1 MRLPSRRP
9 HSFTI
14 DSCPRVTDKRSSR
27 MRCKRQLHEGAAP
40 VEVPDVVVLGL
51 LRLVVEVA
59 DDSAL
64 MVDVLVDAVRLVL
77 FKDLGDPAG
86 PSVALRFLPSPF
98 WPTSF

>member
-9 HSFTI
+9 CSFTI

-27 MRCKRQLHEGAAP
+27 MRCKRQLHEGVAP
-40 VEVPDVVVLGL
+40 VKVPDVVLLGL

>member
-1 MRLPSRRP
+1 MSVYGIGKRVRLPSRRP

-14 DSCPRVTDKRSSR
+14 DSCPSVTDKRSLR
-27 MRCKRQLHEGAAP
+27 MRCKWHLHEGVAP
-40 VEVPDVVVLGL
+40 VEVPDVVVVLGL

-77 FKDLGDPAG
+77 FEELGDPAH
-86 PSVALRFLPSPF
+86 P
-98 WPTSF
+98 

>member
-1 MRLPSRRP
+1 
-9 HSFTI
+9 
-14 DSCPRVTDKRSSR
+14 
-27 MRCKRQLHEGAAP
+27 MRCKRQLHEGVAP

-64 MVDVLVDAVRLVL
+64 MVDVLVDAVKLVF
-77 FKDLGDPAG
+77 FKELGDPAG
-86 PSVALRFLPSPF
+86 PSVAFRFLPSPF

>member
-1 MRLPSRRP
+1 VRLSSRRP
-9 HSFTI
+9 CSFTI

-40 VEVPDVVVLGL
+40 VEVPDVVLGL

>member
-40 VEVPDVVVLGL
+40 VEVPDVVLGL

-86 PSVALRFLPSPF
+86 PSVAFRFLPSPF

>member
-1 MRLPSRRP
+1 VRLSSRKP

-27 MRCKRQLHEGAAP
+27 MRCKQQLHEGVAP
-40 VEVPDVVVLGL
+40 VEASDVVLGL

-64 MVDVLVDAVRLVL
+64 MVDVFANAVRLVL
-77 FKDLGDPAG
+77 FKDLGDPAA
-86 PSVALRFLPSPF
+86 PSVAFGFLPSPF

>member
-1 MRLPSRRP
+1 VRLPSRRP
-9 HSFTI
+9 HTFTI

-40 VEVPDVVVLGL
+40 VKVPDVVLRL

-86 PSVALRFLPSPF
+86 PSVTFRLLPSPF

>member
-9 HSFTI
+9 CSFTI
-14 DSCPRVTDKRSSR
+14 GSCPSVTGKRSSR

-40 VEVPDVVVLGL
+40 VEVPDVVLRL

>member
-1 MRLPSRRP
+1 MRPPSRRP
-9 HSFTI
+9 CNFTI
-14 DSCPRVTDKRSSR
+14 DSCPSVTGKRSSR
-27 MRCKRQLHEGAAP
+27 MRCKRQLHEGVAP

-59 DDSAL
+59 DNSAL

-86 PSVALRFLPSPF
+86 PSVAFRFLPSPF